1 MYYITFIYIY
11 SGKKLGISVANNN
24 NGSKNH
30 ISIWKSS
37 DSKMNND
44 VEIINSK
51 SVYAKSV
58 NSNNESS
65 SVDEMKK
72 NENMLTILN
81 ILKKI
86 RSLYIE
92 GMVMLMIFF
101 ICNTL
106 IIIAYPKSDNEDEY
120 IKKDDE
126 GKWSYRCPI
135 EKYNLYINFIE
146 IFLLIILSKYSFNL
160 WSLTGIFKNTFY
172 MSYSVILWI
181 AFGPF
186 IHVIYI
192 I

>member
-1 MYYITFIYIY
+1 MK
-11 SGKKLGISVANNN
+11 SSNNELNNN
-24 NGSKNH
+24 V
-30 ISIWKSS
+30 SIL
-37 DSKMNND
+37 
-44 VEIINSK
+44 NSK
-51 SVYAKSV
+51 PVK
-58 NSNNESS
+58 SNNESS
-65 SVDEMKK
+65 SLDEMKK

-92 GMVMLMIFF
+92 GIVMLMIFF